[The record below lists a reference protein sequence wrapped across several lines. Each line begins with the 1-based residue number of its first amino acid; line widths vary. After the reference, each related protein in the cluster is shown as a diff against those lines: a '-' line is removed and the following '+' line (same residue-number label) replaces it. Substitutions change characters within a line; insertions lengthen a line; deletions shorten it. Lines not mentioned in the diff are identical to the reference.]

1 MSERLHS
8 LFVDWQ
14 GDRFGFQ
21 YMCRTGNTVPP
32 LTTFHKSIQTSE
44 LRDIAE
50 AIARV
55 LARQR
60 GGTTEVVANEGELQ
74 EWGGRLYDK
83 VIPSELADKL
93 REERE
98 SAYLVLYLDPLIVWL
113 PWELLWDGEQFL
125 CRRFRPARLLQRTGI
140 QLRAAEGRLR
150 QMRSGRGALIV
161 FGDTSGLDAETE
173 KAEVEKSLSIL
184 YGTNV
189 WFHRAKNAGDILEEL
204 KKDYEICHFVGH
216 GRNVSDTPGETGWKF
231 ADGTVLTCGDV
242 ERISSR
248 AAFPLLIFAN
258 SCDSARPSFA
268 DAQGYVSTLYQAF
281 LRQGAPHY
289 IGTVAPVPDEPAR
302 DFAQS
307 FYRLVAQGLSVGEA
321 LGETRRVFSERPGI
335 PIWAYYIHYGDP
347 TYRFSVESPAT
358 RALPSDSLAALAW
371 RDILEYESTA
381 DRPEPEPEL
390 FVDREKELAEA
401 KKRLKHLADGKPSVL
416 FIAGEV
422 GVGKSALLRQ
432 VLLEGVREVPGA
444 ASAIGTCN
452 VQLGVSEPYFPFKR
466 IFRSLVLNTTP
477 LVQPH
482 KEALTVGELVV
493 AELVL
498 AFPQLLAVL
507 RPDASVGTHLWE
519 RICQRLRIRE
529 EKQSELPAGI
539 DQTVIFDQMSRMLRQ
554 ASKAAP
560 LIIAVDNLHWADDS
574 SVALFLHLGCSL
586 VDARILLVGTY
597 RSDLFTTGRAGKE
610 HAFRH
615 SVNELRRYG
624 AHTILLDLSTAKERE
639 RIQAFVRTYLERVL
653 PGHRLPPSFVKR
665 LVDHTGGNPLF
676 LKELVSYAQE
686 RGHVISREG
695 RWELPGE
702 VEDFELPESVGAIIE
717 ERVAQLSEELRE
729 TLTYASVEGEDFT
742 AQVLA
747 NLQQLDEDKVLTRL
761 VEDLNHSHQ
770 LVDERGEHEL
780 TPENVLSL
788 FHFRNALTQQHIYQG
803 LGVAQRRR
811 LHKKVGE
818 CLEQLYG
825 DRRTDIAAHLA
836 THFRMAREW
845 NKALPYAVEAARQ
858 AAKVYASWE
867 AIRNYK
873 TALELWELT
882 QEKRV
887 ELKTTLLLE
896 LGDTYKFVAMY
907 GEAVAA
913 YEQIVGM
920 PEADS
925 SPFVRA
931 CALDGIGDVHR
942 ERGDYTIALQYY
954 RDVEQV
960 ARTITEEQL
969 LIEVWTDLTDLFYRL
984 WMDASTKGLKK
995 EANTYRAESQQYG
1008 ERVLKES
1015 ERMEAWENMRR
1026 AYVTLGNLFLK
1037 NRHFAEAQQSYGNAT
1052 ILAEQHSLARASL
1065 NNMGELMRRQGK
1077 YSEALNY
1084 YDEYVKWALKTGAVR
1099 DEIMAYNNMGIAYL
1113 AKGDFERARDLFSK
1127 AFELNKPIRKRFSAV
1142 LSLAAKGLTFE
1153 LQGAR
1158 TAATEL
1164 YQEALKA
1171 AGEPH
1176 TGVPLS
1182 EVYATLGKTLFAY
1195 DEPEPAAYF
1204 LKKYLGYCPPDSQ
1217 EIQDMV
1223 RACSKDVATLEDAAS
1238 HDLQ

>member
-14 GDRFGFQ
+14 GDTLGFQ

-32 LTTFHKSIQTSE
+32 LTTFREPIQTSE
-44 LRDIAE
+44 LRDISE

-60 GGTTEVVANEGELQ
+60 GGTKEVVADEGELQ

-125 CRRFRPARLLQRTGI
+125 CRRFRIARLLQRTGI
-140 QLRAAEGRLR
+140 ELRAAEGRLR
-150 QMRSGRGALIV
+150 QMRSGRGVLIV

-173 KAEVEKSLSIL
+173 KAEVERTLSTL

-189 WFHRAKNAGDILEEL
+189 WFHRAKSAGDILEEL

-216 GRNVSDTPGETGWKF
+216 GRNVSETPGETGWRF
-231 ADGTVLTCGDV
+231 ADGTVLTCRDI
-242 ERISSR
+242 ESISSR

-258 SCDSARPSFA
+258 SCDSARQSFA

-321 LGETRRVFSERPGI
+321 LWETRRAFSERPGI
-335 PIWAYYIHYGDP
+335 PIWAYYLHYGDP

-371 RDILEYESTA
+371 RDVLEYDSTA
-381 DRPEPEPEL
+381 DRPEPEL

-401 KKRLKHLADGKPSVL
+401 KKRFKHLADGKPSVL

-422 GVGKSALLRQ
+422 GVGKSALLSQ
-432 VLLEGVREVPGA
+432 VLLEGVREVPGTA
-444 ASAIGTCN
+444 TAIGTCN
-452 VQLGVSEPYFPFKR
+452 VQLGVSDPYFPFKA
-466 IFRSLVLNTTP
+466 IFRSLVLDTTP

-519 RICQRLRIRE
+519 RICQRLKIRE
-529 EKQSELPAGI
+529 DKQSELPACV
-539 DQTVIFDQMSRMLRQ
+539 DQTVIFDQMSRMFRQ
-554 ASKAAP
+554 AAKAAP
-560 LIIAVDNLHWADDS
+560 LIIAVDNLHWADES
-574 SVALFLHLGCSL
+574 SIALFLHLGCSL
-586 VDARILLVGTY
+586 VDARVLLVGTY
-597 RSDLFTTGRAGKE
+597 RSDLITTGRGGKE

-624 AHTILLDLSTAKERE
+624 AHTISLDLSTAKERDRE
-639 RIQAFVRTYLERVL
+639 RIQAFVRTYLDCVL
-653 PGHRLPPSFVKR
+653 PGHRLPRSFVRR

-686 RGHVISREG
+686 KGHIISREG

-717 ERVAQLSEELRE
+717 ERVAQLSGELRE
-729 TLTYASVEGEDFT
+729 TLTYASVEGADFT

-825 DRRTDIAAHLA
+825 DKRTDIASHLA
-836 THFRMAREW
+836 THFRIAREW
-845 NKALPYAVEAARQ
+845 NKALPYAIEAARQ
-858 AAKVYASWE
+858 ATKVYASSE

-887 ELKTTLLLE
+887 ELKTALLLE
-896 LGDTYKFVAMY
+896 LGDTYKYVAMY
-907 GEAVAA
+907 DEAVAV

-920 PEADS
+920 PEVDS

-942 ERGDYTIALQYY
+942 ARGDYAEALEFYKKVEGIAKGTQ
-954 RDVEQV
+954 DG
-960 ARTITEEQL
+960 TL
-969 LIEVWTDLTDLFYRL
+969 LAEVRTDLADLFYRK
-984 WMDASTKGLKK
+984 WMDNRSKGLKE
-995 EANTYRAESQQYG
+995 EASSSRAEAQKHADL
-1008 ERVLKES
+1008 VLKES
-1015 ERMEAWENMRR
+1015 EPLGMWENLRR
-1026 AYVTLGNLFLK
+1026 ANITLGNMLLK
-1037 NRHFAEAQQSYGNAT
+1037 ERRFTEAQQYYTKAAQ
-1052 ILAEQHSLARASL
+1052 LAEKHNLAMDSL
-1065 NNMGELMRRQGK
+1065 NNLGELMRRQGR
-1077 YSEALNY
+1077 YAEALKY
-1084 YDEYVKWALKTGAVR
+1084 YGASLDWAVKTGAVR
-1099 DEIMAYNNMGIAYL
+1099 YELLASFNMGIAHL
-1113 AKGDFERARDLFSK
+1113 VQQDFERASDLFDK
-1127 AFELNKPIRKRFSAV
+1127 VLDLNKPMRHRISVV
-1142 LSLAAKGLTFE
+1142 LSLAMKGLAFE
-1153 LQGAR
+1153 LQGALP
-1158 TAATEL
+1158 AASEL
-1164 YQEALKA
+1164 YREALKVV
-1171 AGEPH
+1171 GEADPD
-1176 TGVPLS
+1176 TPLA
-1182 EVYATLGKTLFAY
+1182 EVYAKLGKMLFAY

-1204 LKKYLGYCPPDSQ
+1204 LKKYLGYSPPDAP

-1223 RACSKDVATLEDAAS
+1223 KTCSKGVGSLDPATSRDV
-1238 HDLQ
+1238 